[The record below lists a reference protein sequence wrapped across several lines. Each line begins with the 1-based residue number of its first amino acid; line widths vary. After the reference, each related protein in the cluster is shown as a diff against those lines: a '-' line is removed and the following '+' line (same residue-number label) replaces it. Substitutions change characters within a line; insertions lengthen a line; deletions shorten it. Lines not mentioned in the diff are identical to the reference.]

1 YYTYANGQSYISFS
15 YNNKSRSN
23 LYFMNI
29 DIEGN
34 ATMAEGK
41 LEMGSIPS
49 GYSDY
54 IDFAI
59 NIGEETGEQ
68 EFAIVFNFKDSLNQE
83 SSIRYPF
90 TMIVEEQPVYEE
102 PVYNE
107 EDFYMPEVSEPME
120 EETGAISMTTWIII
134 GVAGA
139 VVIAVVII
147 IIVVAVKKKKAKE
160 EEDESI

>member
-1 YYTYANGQSYISFS
+1 MGYGLAVGILVFGYKRYDLSFLELISLFIREAS
-15 YNNKSRSN
+15 
-23 LYFMNI
+23 
-29 DIEGN
+29 
-34 ATMAEGK
+34 
-41 LEMGSIPS
+41 
-49 GYSDY
+49 YSDY

-59 NIGEETGEQ
+59 NIGEEIGEQ

-107 EDFYMPEVSEPME
+107 EEFYMPEVSEPME